1 MDPRESWENTKDN
14 LESILG
20 AVIEG
25 KENIAEGMQQAGQW
39 WQETTLAKN
48 LNEAA
53 SSINKAW
60 KNSSI
65 GKTVAAVSANVNK
78 AAVAIG
84 EKWNNS
90 SVGKFCNQAKTSVT
104 DFYEKH
110 KTAINIAL
118 GVGVIAICAVAT
130 IATGGATVCALA
142 KVGAI
147 ASKALIGSAVGGAGG
162 AAMGGLS
169 GAMDYM
175 EEHGT
180 LDGAGNAVLEGA
192 SSGFAKGAMTGAVTY
207 GSTQI
212 NKKFCFIAG
221 TLVLTTVGFMS
232 IEEVRA
238 GDYVYAQDV
247 ETGETDYQPVL
258 QTYINQTEE
267 LYTVTIE
274 GEEIQTTP
282 GHPFYTEEEG
292 WVSAK
297 DLEAG
302 DKVTTADGEEATV
315 DKVEKEELDEPVNVY
330 NFNVMDYHTYYV
342 GEGSVL
348 VHNKC
353 ETAKNTAEEANKS
366 LNNAVDKS
374 GSSSNKV
381 LGGSFKD
388 VDATRGTDEVGH
400 HMPQNAYNKTI
411 GISRNDGPALLM
423 SKEDHALTR
432 SFAGRGKATMKED
445 IGLSAR
451 QRMAKDLWY
460 IKNKFGTK
468 YNEGIKQMLEY
479 TKTLPEFQK

>member
-192 SSGFAKGAMTGAVTY
+192 SSGFAKGAMTGAVTM
-207 GSTQI
+207 
-212 NKKFCFIAG
+212 
-221 TLVLTTVGFMS
+221 VLPRS
-232 IEEVRA
+232 IR
-238 GDYVYAQDV
+238 
-247 ETGETDYQPVL
+247 
-258 QTYINQTEE
+258 NS
-267 LYTVTIE
+267 
-274 GEEIQTTP
+274 
-282 GHPFYTEEEG
+282 
-292 WVSAK
+292 VS
-297 DLEAG
+297 
-302 DKVTTADGEEATV
+302 
-315 DKVEKEELDEPVNVY
+315 
-330 NFNVMDYHTYYV
+330 
-342 GEGSVL
+342 
-348 VHNKC
+348 
-353 ETAKNTAEEANKS
+353 
-366 LNNAVDKS
+366 
-374 GSSSNKV
+374 
-381 LGGSFKD
+381 
-388 VDATRGTDEVGH
+388 
-400 HMPQNAYNKTI
+400 
-411 GISRNDGPALLM
+411 
-423 SKEDHALTR
+423 
-432 SFAGRGKATMKED
+432 
-445 IGLSAR
+445 
-451 QRMAKDLWY
+451 
-460 IKNKFGTK
+460 
-468 YNEGIKQMLEY
+468 
-479 TKTLPEFQK
+479 